1 MAPAAAGSQLESK
14 VSDTKKVV
22 TEIKRIELD
31 LGSLH
36 DFELLDGSV
45 VRLCYDGH
53 GQWTNPATGE
63 TFSREPQ
70 HHNCT
75 AVV

>member
-1 MAPAAAGSQLESK
+1 MMDSK
-14 VSDTKKVV
+14 ISDEKKPV

-31 LGSLH
+31 AGSLH

-45 VRLCYDGH
+45 VRLRYEGH
-53 GQWTNPATGE
+53 GQWVNPATGE
-63 TFSREPQ
+63 TLAHEPK